1 MLSFV
6 NILTAICIAVYVIVI
21 ITSLIAKVKL
31 NEGQDKTID
40 ADISGGKLV
49 ETILRQFYEN
59 EIPEDNITENETNLD
74 ENKHEELSEEMVDLE
89 PEYIKED
96 DDGDESEVQED
107 LEDEYDENGR
117 KRFNY
122 NTNKKNFQFESN
134 EEINE
139 TTEIIKKEENEE
151 NEKQELKNKQ
161 YFATERIKGTLSYQI
176 DKRKEKIKLSSD
188 IYDSNSYT
196 AIAIAGYLSFKFL
209 IDNQKPI
216 KYKLLNLILFI
227 PKIISQ
233 IGWLIPLFYIF
244 GEFPIDANILS
255 IGMII
260 TTGSVLLSLLNI
272 FYNKYIASYTLNSLI
287 ENNIIAEKEKE
298 YFSKIIFAMPYRELS
313 NYLKFLRWCLKKL
326 GYAI

>member
-1 MLSFV
+1 
-6 NILTAICIAVYVIVI
+6 
-21 ITSLIAKVKL
+21 
-31 NEGQDKTID
+31 
-40 ADISGGKLV
+40 
-49 ETILRQFYEN
+49 
-59 EIPEDNITENETNLD
+59 
-74 ENKHEELSEEMVDLE
+74 MVDLE
-89 PEYIKED
+89 PEYITE
-96 DDGDESEVQED
+96 DDGDESEVQEE

-139 TTEIIKKEENEE
+139 TTKIIKKEENEE

-216 KYKLLNLILFI
+216 KYKLLNLIL
-227 PKIISQ
+227 S
-233 IGWLIPLFYIF
+233 
-244 GEFPIDANILS
+244 
-255 IGMII
+255 
-260 TTGSVLLSLLNI
+260 
-272 FYNKYIASYTLNSLI
+272 
-287 ENNIIAEKEKE
+287 
-298 YFSKIIFAMPYRELS
+298 
-313 NYLKFLRWCLKKL
+313 
-326 GYAI
+326 